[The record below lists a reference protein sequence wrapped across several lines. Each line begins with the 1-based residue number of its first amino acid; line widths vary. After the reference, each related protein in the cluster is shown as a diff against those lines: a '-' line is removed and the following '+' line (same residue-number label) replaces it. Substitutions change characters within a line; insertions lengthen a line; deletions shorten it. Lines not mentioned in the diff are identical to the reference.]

1 MNEIDRWIRQG
12 AEVNE
17 GLRLLGIYA
26 PNKWLDALIRKSPR
40 FRHLMDE
47 RLKRFAED
55 DIQVPGLSSV
65 PLSQEYG
72 NKFRKTWPFLGDDD
86 CPAELKILAADMI
99 TAWHSYVDAH
109 EDLYQCTTAETC
121 YDTAEKVIKSFARHR
136 NIRSEFEY
144 YKEHHSVLGRH
155 PIFGETKRR
164 EALLK
169 MTVSELFRRQ
179 KNLIGAIWRVK
190 SEMKKNDRPDL
201 KIQREER
208 MKAKEAELEEVN
220 RIIEGYNGRSGKQ

>member
-1 MNEIDRWIRQG
+1 MNDIDRWIRQG

-26 PNKWLDALIRKSPR
+26 PNRWLDELVRKAPR
-40 FRHLMDE
+40 FRYLLE
-47 RLKRFAED
+47 EKLKAFAD
-55 DIQVPGLSSV
+55 CTAQNNSLSSLS
-65 PLSQEYG
+65 LSQEYG
-72 NKFRKTWPFLGDDD
+72 NNFRKKWPFLGDTD

-99 TAWHSYVDAH
+99 TAWHDFVDEH
-109 EDLYQCTTAETC
+109 ENLYSCTTPETC
-121 YDTAEKVIKSFARHR
+121 YDTAERVIKSFTQNR
-136 NIRSEFEY
+136 NIRSEFAY
-144 YKEHHSVLGRH
+144 YKEHHSVLGKH
-155 PIFGETKRR
+155 PIFGAVKRR
-164 EALLK
+164 EALQK

-208 MKAKEAELEEVN
+208 LRMKENELEEVN
-220 RIIEGYNGRSGKQ
+220 RIIESYNGRKQ